1 MILEFAGTGYGPANQ
16 PTSRRVELFA
26 DWIETQVLLKG
37 SGLAKPEL
45 VERLEGTGRVANS
58 DDAWALIDDAF
69 ITCRRRQ
76 RVLGTAYPVSVAG
89 SSIDILG
96 EPCIAYK
103 FCLLASLPEQFTP
116 LRTSYPQEFRDLFEH
131 LVAHAL
137 QGILPGWKV
146 YPTGWAGIAADGKR
160 KIVQQIA
167 DWSVGKFIDDTVFPN
182 ANDAQV
188 DVAVVRS
195 FKDGRNSVPVMLGQ
209 CATGV
214 TDWKDKLARPNLDRW
229 CSAVQFSARP
239 IRLFAVPFALD
250 EMSFREAVVESNG
263 LVLDRIRICEETKDL
278 PQGLSETLD
287 TWLGLASALMPQA
300 A

>member
-1 MILEFAGTGYGPANQ
+1 MILEFAGTGYGPASR
-16 PTSRRVELFA
+16 PTPRRVELFA
-26 DWIETQVLLKG
+26 DWIEAQVLLKG

-45 VERLEGTGRVANS
+45 VERLEGTGSVTDS

-69 ITCRRRQ
+69 ITCRGRQ
-76 RVLGTAYPVSVAG
+76 KILGGAYPVSVAG
-89 SSIDILG
+89 SSIEMLD
-96 EPCIAYK
+96 EPCLPYK

-116 LRTSYPQEFRDLFEH
+116 LRRSYPQEFRDHFEH
-131 LVAHAL
+131 LVAHSL
-137 QGILPGWKV
+137 RGILPGWKV
-146 YPTGWAGIAADGKR
+146 YSTGWAGIAADGKR
-160 KIVQQIA
+160 KIVERIA
-167 DWSVGKFIDDTVFPN
+167 EWSVGKFIDDTVFPN

-195 FKDGRNSVPVMLGQ
+195 FKDGRNAVPVMLGQ

-250 EMSFREAVVESNG
+250 EASFREAVVESNG
-263 LVLDRIRICEETKDL
+263 LVLDRVRICEEAKDL
-278 PQGLSETLD
+278 PLELTECLN
-287 TWLGLASALMPQA
+287 TWLGQATALMPQA